1 MSARLEKVY
10 GLGENGTLY
19 VAEFLK
25 GKIHSGCCKVK
36 GYVEREL
43 RFHQNNFFKNDKKQ
57 LYKELNGETQI
68 GTAAPDAT
76 KATDFW
82 RGI

>member
-1 MSARLEKVY
+1 
-10 GLGENGTLY
+10 
-19 VAEFLK
+19 
-25 GKIHSGCCKVK
+25 VK

-57 LYKELNGETQI
+57 LYKELNGESQI